1 MVCGSPV
8 GHDARVAGVA
18 DEFRLAPEEDFLF
31 GVRMRGSAL
40 SFGPAA
46 GTLGAAVAIF
56 LVMMLYGVVGMFGR
70 TSVEHPIALHLH
82 DGILMVAASTYLAIV
97 VRSGVRADASGLTLR
112 RIRRR
117 HIAWSEIADV
127 RAHET
132 EPTRWR
138 LLVGPD
144 HVALSPRAV
153 RSWSVGVVECCD
165 GEVIVLPGFL
175 TAGRKDGISL
185 GAATAVEIKVR
196 ALRRFR
202 GHVTGTP
209 VEPMTDPTPLAPG
222 APAWWPFAAITLLG
236 VVMWSLQ
243 SWAVG
248 ELANPLFLVIGLAAV
263 AIRIAI
269 GRRRAG

>member
-1 MVCGSPV
+1 M
-8 GHDARVAGVA
+8 GHDARVAGAA
-18 DEFRLAPEEDFLF
+18 DEFRLSPEEDFLF
-31 GVRMRGSAL
+31 GVGMRGSAL

-46 GTLGAAVAIF
+46 GSLGVATALF
-56 LVMMLYGVVGMFGR
+56 LVTMLYGVVGTFDR

-82 DGILMVAASTYLAIV
+82 DGILVAAASAYLAIV

-117 HIAWSEIADV
+117 HIPWSEIADV

-138 LLVGPD
+138 LFVGPD
-144 HVALSPRAV
+144 HVALSLRAAQ
-153 RSWSVGVVECCD
+153 SWSFGVIERCD
-165 GEVIVLPGFL
+165 GEVIALPGFL

-185 GAATAVEIKVR
+185 GAETAAEVKVR

-202 GHVTGTP
+202 GHVTGSP
-209 VEPMTDPTPLAPG
+209 VEPMTDPTTLAPE
-222 APAWWPFAAITLLG
+222 PTAWWPFAAITLVA

-248 ELANPLFLVIGLAAV
+248 ELVNPFFLVIGFAAA

-269 GRRRAG
+269 GRRRSR